1 MSQPDNTAT
10 TNTKTTNARTTAAA
24 TDENAL
30 PLSGTTLIGTLTGPN
45 GPVALLR
52 LRRGDIRR
60 VSKGDQ
66 IDGAQITAIS
76 DGQLHMM
83 RAGQPKIL
91 TMPRS

>member
-10 TNTKTTNARTTAAA
+10 TNTKTTNDKTTAAA

-60 VSKGDQ
+60 VSKGDK
-66 IDGAQITAIS
+66 IDGARITAIS
-76 DGQLHMM
+76 DGQLHLS
-83 RAGQPKIL
+83 RAGQPEIL

>member
-10 TNTKTTNARTTAAA
+10 TNAKTTAAA

-52 LRRGDIRR
+52 LRRGDMRR
-60 VSKGDQ
+60 VSKGDR